1 MFSEYRLAPS
11 LAARL
16 LGLIIVG
23 FALVVLVAT
32 AIVMLFA
39 TSILVLTAAI
49 VVTIVGLFSI
59 GWYLTQRA
67 WVVRLGPDGYQ
78 VRFVRGAGA
87 KQARWG
93 DVEEVVTDTVAGAP
107 CLILR
112 LRNGEATVIPVE
124 VLAVDREQFVRE
136 ISTYLP
142 R

>member
-39 TSILVLTAAI
+39 TSILVLTVAI
-49 VVTIVGLFSI
+49 VVTIAGLFTI
-59 GWYLTQRA
+59 GWYLTQKA
-67 WVVRLGPDGYQ
+67 WVIRLSADGYQ

-87 KQARWG
+87 KQGRWA

-107 CLILR
+107 CLVLR
-112 LRNGEATVIPVE
+112 LRSGDATVIPVE

-136 ISTYLP
+136 VSAYLP
-142 R
+142 S